1 LCIGKRGVARVVIKA
16 PEVDAFGVF
25 SAVEE
30 AGMEMLRS
38 VPRVEHTARVREAV
52 ETLKWAGNGATRRL
66 KPAPDQVLIVP
77 FGLALLVAAW
87 EAVTRL
93 AAYPAFILPGPGL
106 VAWRFVIVAAD
117 GSLWFHA
124 QITLGEALGGFALGF
139 VVATCLG
146 YVLAKSPRLE
156 KLLAPYIVAS
166 QSIPIVALAPL
177 LVLWFG
183 FGLTSKVVVS
193 ALIVFFPILVNTVV
207 GLRSVDTRCHELMR
221 SFSASPW
228 QVFTKLEVPASLPV
242 LFGGIRVGITLSVI
256 GAVVGEFVG
265 ADQGLGFL
273 VNVARG
279 LYDTPLMF
287 VALLTLMV
295 IALTLYSIVAVLERT
310 LISWPR

>member
-1 LCIGKRGVARVVIKA
+1 
-16 PEVDAFGVF
+16 
-25 SAVEE
+25 
-30 AGMEMLRS
+30 MEMTRR
-38 VPRVEHTARVREAV
+38 VPRVEHAAQAHQTVQA
-52 ETLKWAGNGATRRL
+52 LKSAGNGAAGRL
-66 KPAPDQVLIVP
+66 TPTLGQVLIVSV
-77 FGLALLVAAW
+77 GLGLLIAAW
-87 EAVTRL
+87 EALTQL
-93 AAYPAFILPGPGL
+93 AAYPPFILPSPGL
-106 VAWRFVIVAAD
+106 VAQRFMVVAAN
-117 GSLWFHA
+117 GSLWHNA
-124 QITLGEALGGFALGF
+124 EITLGEALGGFTLGF
-139 VVATCLG
+139 VTATCLG
-146 YVLAKSPRLE
+146 YVLAKSPGLE

-207 GLRSVDTRCHELMR
+207 GLRSVDTQCRELMR
-221 SFSASPW
+221 SFSASRW
-228 QVFTKLEVPASLPV
+228 QVFTKLELPAALPV

-265 ADQGLGFL
+265 ADEGLGFL

-287 VALLTLMV
+287 VALLTLVV
-295 IALTLYSIVAVLERT
+295 IAVTLYGIVSILERI